1 MPYCSPVTALVR
13 LRGRDLPWDFAVGD
27 SLGGLSG
34 DLRGLEPDDLE
45 PDDLE
50 PDELAPDDLEPD
62 EFLDGLRSLD
72 GAGGLGCRP
81 PKSSIC
87 SASRPARV

>member
-13 LRGRDLPWDFAVGD
+13 LRGRDLPWDFAAGD

-34 DLRGLEPDDLE
+34 DLRGAEPDDLE
-45 PDDLE
+45 
-50 PDELAPDDLEPD
+50 PDDLEPD